1 MPGMGTGLNSNNPTV
16 VSAFHAALLKQ
27 GLVVLLVLFF
37 VAVAWNLLRSAQLRQ
52 AAGGE
57 GEVVAAAEARLTP
70 EPVARRLLRVSFG
83 LIWIFDGVLQAQA
96 SMPLGMAPEVVKPA
110 AANSPGWVQHLVNAF
125 VTLWSYHPV
134 NAPAA
139 AVWIQIGIGVWL
151 LVAPRGTWSRL
162 GGAASVGWGLIV
174 WVFGEAFGQV
184 LSPGLTWLFGAPG
197 AVVFYCAAG
206 ILLTLPERSW
216 ATPRLGRTVLRLMG
230 FFFAGMALLQAWPGR
245 GFWRGQPNP
254 SAAPGTLTSM
264 VQQMAQTPQ
273 PRVFSSIASSFAGF
287 DAAHGWAVNLFAVV
301 ALALIGASFLSARPR
316 VVRVGVVAG
325 VVLCLADWVLIEDL
339 GFFGGVGTDPNS
351 MIPMALVFVAGYLAL
366 TRAQGTEVPAALV
379 TTSAAMSWRERL
391 LARPTYTFRTIAAIG
406 ALGITLVG
414 AAPMAVA
421 ATDPHADPILS
432 EAVDGTPSAVDHV
445 APSFR
450 LTDQYDKTVSLRSL
464 RGKVVALTFLDPVCT
479 SDCPLIAQ
487 EFRDADGILGS
498 ESRRVELVAID
509 ANPRYITPDYL
520 VAFDQQERLG
530 DVANWRYLTGSLSQ
544 LEQTWSAYGA
554 QVSYAPAGAMVAHS
568 EFAVVI
574 DGRGRMRYLLDADP
588 GPGTEATQSSFAVTL
603 ADALKQAMANP

>member
-1 MPGMGTGLNSNNPTV
+1 MPGMGTGLSNNNPTV

-27 GLVVLLVLFF
+27 GLVVLLILFF
-37 VAVAWNLLRSAQLRQ
+37 VGVAWNLLRSAQLRQ

-57 GEVVAAAEARLTP
+57 GEAVAAAESRLAP

-83 LIWIFDGVLQAQA
+83 LIWIFDGVLQAQS
-96 SMPLGMAPEVVKPA
+96 SMPLGMVPEVIKPA
-110 AANSPGWVQHLVNAF
+110 AANSPGWVQHLVNAV

-151 LVAPRGTWSRL
+151 LAAPRGTWSRL
-162 GGAASVGWGLIV
+162 GGAASAGWGLIV

-197 AVVFYCAAG
+197 GVIFYCAAG

-216 ATPRLGRTVLRLMG
+216 AAPRLGRTVLRLMG

-245 GFWRGQPNP
+245 GFWQGQPSP

-273 PRVFSSIASSFAGF
+273 PRIFASIVSSFAGF

-301 ALALIGASFLSARPR
+301 ALALIGAAFVSARPR
-316 VVRVGVVAG
+316 VVRVGVIAG

-339 GFFGGVGTDPNS
+339 GFLGGVGTDPNS

-366 TRAQGTEVPAALV
+366 TRAQGTEVPASLA
-379 TTSAAMSWRERL
+379 TTSAARSWREWL
-391 LARPTYTFRTIAAIG
+391 VARPTYTFRTIAAIG

-432 EAVDGTPSAVDHV
+432 EAVDGTPSVVDYV

-450 LTDQYDKTVSLRSL
+450 LTDQYDQTVSLRSL

-520 VAFDQQERLG
+520 VAFDQQERL
-530 DVANWRYLTGSLSQ
+530 DEVANWRYLTGSLSQ
-544 LEQTWSAYGA
+544 LERTWNAYGA

-574 DGRGRMRYLLDADP
+574 DERGRTRYLLDADP
-588 GPGTEATQSSFAVTL
+588 GPGTDATQSSFAVTL